1 MANEAMRLSVQ
12 SSNESLRELLMRL
25 AREASVELNVQDVPH
40 LAESRKFLPDG
51 ARMYVSHLPKQSF
64 EQTLEAC
71 TAVRASGFEPIPHV
85 PVRVLESRQQLQQLV
100 DAAVGRAVK
109 ELLLVAG
116 DYPHAVGPFSTVA
129 QVLSSI
135 DLRASG
141 IERVSIGGHP
151 EGHATVGLSDIR
163 QAELEKSRIAG
174 SQGLQTTFVTQFFF
188 EAAPFLQWAEELR
201 AGGSGA
207 AIRAGLAGPAKI
219 TTLLRFA
226 ARCGVGP
233 SIRALGSRPGA
244 FAKLLGE
251 HGPEHL
257 LTQLAESSIE
267 RPDVF
272 QGLHLFCFGGYLRTC
287 RWLHALASG
296 NFNLKAGELSVQV
309 A

>member
-1 MANEAMRLSVQ
+1 
-12 SSNESLRELLMRL
+12 MRL
-25 AREASVELNVQDVPH
+25 AREASVELNVQDIPH
-40 LAESRKFLPDG
+40 LAESRKFLPGG
-51 ARMYVSHLPKQSF
+51 ARIYVSHLPKQSF

-129 QVLSSI
+129 QVLNSI

-201 AGGSGA
+201 ARGSGA

-296 NFNLKAGELSVQV
+296 NFNLDLGQLCITVCDGSRT
-309 A
+309 